1 MNYLSAENLS
11 KSFGDIELFEN
22 LNIGLRKGDK
32 TALIANNGA
41 GKSSLLDI
49 LAGKEP
55 ADTGKV
61 VYRDGLKIAYL
72 KQNPTF
78 DDSLSINELIEG
90 GNSEIFNIIHE
101 YEKAL
106 ENQTENFTSKT
117 QKAFEDASAKMDK
130 SHAWDH
136 ERRMKQIL
144 TLFNI
149 TDLDQQIISLSG
161 GQKKRIALAIV
172 LLDDPDLLI
181 LDEPT
186 NHLDINMI
194 EWLEKYLSTASLT
207 LLMVTHDRYFLDR
220 VCDHILELSDGKIYH
235 HKGNYGYYLEKSAE
249 REEVEKTEIYKARRL
264 MKKELDWMRRMPK
277 ARTTK
282 SKARIDSFYETKE
295 KATSQKIKQELK
307 LDVKMSRVGGKI
319 LELKNVKK
327 AYGNIKILKNF
338 DYIFKKGE
346 RIGIIGKNGTGKS
359 SFLNMITGLEKADS
373 GSIVKGET
381 ITFGYY
387 SQNGIQFNED
397 QRVIDILKDIAE
409 IITLSK
415 GQQLTASQFLQH
427 FMFTPKMQFQP
438 VSTLSGGERR
448 RLYLLTVLMK
458 NPNFLILD
466 EPTNDL
472 DILTLNKLEDFLLNF
487 GGCLIIVSHDRYF
500 LDKLCDHL
508 FLFKGDGMIK
518 DFYGNYTQYRNKEEE
533 NIKLERK
540 QKAVNKKNEIKEK
553 SVKKQKE
560 KTKLSFNEK
569 REYENL
575 EKEIEFLE
583 KEKTELETKL
593 NSGTE
598 NYEEL
603 EKTSSR
609 IGEVIELIDE
619 KTLRW
624 MELDEFVSF

>member
-1 MNYLSAENLS
+1 MNYLSVENLS
-11 KSFGDIELFEN
+11 KSYGDLDLFED
-22 LNIGLRKGDK
+22 LNFGLNKGDK

-41 GKSSLLDI
+41 GKTSLLNI
-49 LAGKEP
+49 LSDKEP
-55 ADTGKV
+55 ADTGKIV
-61 VYRDGLKIAYL
+61 FRDGLKIAYL
-72 KQNPTF
+72 EQDPVF
-78 DDSLSINELIEG
+78 DDSLSINELVKG
-90 GNSEIFNIIHE
+90 GNSEILGVINE

-106 ENQTENFTSKT
+106 KNQTENYTSKN
-117 QKAFEDASAKMDK
+117 QKEFEEATSKMDK
-130 SHAWDH
+130 CNAWDY

-149 TDLDQQIISLSG
+149 TDLDQQIAFLSG
-161 GQKKRIALAIV
+161 GQKKRLALAIV
-172 LLDDPDLLI
+172 LLDNPDFLI

-194 EWLEKYLSTASLT
+194 EWLEKYLLISSVT

-220 VCDHILELSDGKIYH
+220 VCDHILELNDGKLFH
-235 HKGNYGYYLEKSAE
+235 HNGNYGYYIEKSAE
-249 REEVEKTEIYKARRL
+249 REEVEKTEIIKARRL
-264 MKKELDWMRRMPK
+264 MKKELDWMRRMPQ

-282 SKARIDSFYETKE
+282 SKARIDSFYKTKE

-319 LELKNVKK
+319 LEIKNIKK
-327 AYGNIKILKNF
+327 AYGDIKILESF

-346 RIGIIGKNGTGKS
+346 RIGIIGKNGVGKTS
-359 SFLNMITGLEKADS
+359 LLNMITGLEIPDS
-373 GSIVKGET
+373 GSIVKGDT

-387 SQNGIQFNED
+387 SQKGIKFNKD

-409 IITLSK
+409 VITLSK
-415 GQQLTASQFLQH
+415 GNQLTASQFLQH
-427 FMFTPKMQFQP
+427 FMFPPKMQFQP

-487 GGCLIIVSHDRYF
+487 NGCLMIVSHDRYF

-508 FLFKGDGMIK
+508 FLFKDNGTIK
-518 DFYGNYTQYRNKEEE
+518 DFYGNYTQYKNKEDE
-533 NIKLERK
+533 NEKLERK
-540 QKAVNKKNEIKEK
+540 QKTAIKKSEIKEK
-553 SVKKQKE
+553 SVTKQKK
-560 KTKLSFNEK
+560 KTKLTFNEK

-575 EKEIEFLE
+575 EKEIENLE

-593 NSGTE
+593 NSGSD

-603 EKTSSR
+603 EKISSH
-609 IGEVIELIDE
+609 IGEVIDLIDE

-624 MELDEFVSF
+624 MELDEFVS

>member
-11 KSFGDIELFEN
+11 KSFGDIELFED

-61 VYRDGLKIAYL
+61 VYRDELKIAYL

-78 DDSLSINELIEG
+78 DDNLNVNELIRG
-90 GNSEIFNIIHE
+90 ANSEVLSIIHE

-106 ENQTENFTSKT
+106 KNQTENFTSKT
-117 QKAFEDASAKMDK
+117 QKAFEEASAKIDK
-130 SHAWDH
+130 SKAWDH

-149 TDLDQQIISLSG
+149 TDLDQKIISLSG
-161 GQKKRIALAIV
+161 GQKKRLALAII

-235 HKGNYGYYLEKSAE
+235 HKGNYGYFLEKSAE
-249 REEVEKTEIYKARRL
+249 REAVEKTEINKARRL

-282 SKARIDSFYETKE
+282 SKARIDSFYEIKE

-307 LDVKMSRVGGKI
+307 LDVKMPRVGGKI
-319 LELKNVKK
+319 LEFRNVIK
-327 AYGNIKILKNF
+327 AYGDIKILENF

-359 SFLNMITGLEKADS
+359 SFLNMITGLEKANS

-387 SQNGIQFNED
+387 SQDGIQFRED

-415 GQQLTASQFLQH
+415 GQRLTASQFLQH

-472 DILTLNKLEDFLLNF
+472 DILILNKLEDFLLNF

-518 DFYGNYTQYRNKEEE
+518 DFYGNYTQYKNKEDE
-533 NIKLERK
+533 NEKLERK

-593 NSGTE
+593 NSGSE

-603 EKTSSR
+603 EKISSR
-609 IGEVIELIDE
+609 VGEVIDLIDE

-624 MELDEFVSF
+624 IELDEFVL